1 MSRPYKGKDFQDT
14 TTTRV
19 VYVGVEG
26 VQELNKRAVEISHK
40 GGKLI
45 TAAQLARYLVFNMH
59 EETVE
64 RLIKEM
70 KSELDEKG
78 PNQSTAT

>member
-1 MSRPYKGKDFQDT
+1 MSRPYKGKDFQDK

-26 VQELNKRAVEISHK
+26 VEELNKRAVEVSHK
-40 GGKLI
+40 GGRII
-45 TAAQLARYLVFNMH
+45 TAAQLARYLVFNIH
-59 EETVE
+59 PETLE

-70 KSELDEKG
+70 KSENEEKG
-78 PNQSTAT
+78 PIQSTAT